1 MGKTYEDLSRRA
13 LIKLNKDFDQE
24 NDAKLLEYLTE
35 NGEKYESIRPIE
47 VVVDRLDQVVDT
59 VSNSGIKVKDT
70 LVRETTRVLDSFID
84 NMSKTISD
92 LEVSK

>member
-13 LIKLNKDFDQE
+13 LIKLSKDFDQE
-24 NDAKLLEYLTE
+24 NDTKLLEYLTE
-35 NGEKYESIRPIE
+35 NGEKYEDIRPIE

-59 VSNSGIKVKDT
+59 VSNSGIRVKDT

-84 NMSKTISD
+84 NVSKTITD
-92 LEVSK
+92 MEATK